1 MEISLQKKRGVQ
13 VAVVAVDPG
22 MIGKRSGLSKDKII
36 DMLARMG
43 APTEEKDGQLVV
55 EVTPNRPDLFSTE
68 GILRTLSCYNGG
80 TAPTY
85 KVKKA
90 NYRMSIGKG
99 VEAIRPFVRCG
110 VVKGLKIDGETIQ
123 NLMQMQEKLHDT
135 VGRRRKKVAIGI
147 HDLKEIKFPLEYVVG
162 TDETFV
168 PLDCDD
174 EMGMDDVLDEHPK
187 GVAYAA
193 LARHGKVVIK
203 DRDGIISF
211 PPIINSERTR
221 VTEKTKDVLLDV
233 TGSSKEAVEGVLNII
248 AASFAD
254 AGGTLYSVEIGGKDY
269 PDMEWK
275 KMKYDEAETN
285 RVLGLELG
293 KKEIKA
299 ALEKMGYGFRDGYV
313 FVPPYRMDIISFI
326 DIIEDVAIG
335 HGYEKFTPELPQL
348 PTIGALADA
357 GEGIHAAMCGMGFLE
372 AKNYVLTNERML
384 EGTKDKGRAR
394 IANSTNEEFGLV
406 RTSLIPGL
414 LSTCQTNKTKGL
426 PQKFYEFGA
435 VWNGREARRLGFV
448 LIGNRANFSVAQ
460 SVLQTLAKELG
471 MKTELKA
478 VPDERFI
485 PGRCY
490 SVSAGG
496 RELGLIGEIAP
507 QVLGKHGLEY
517 PLVACELEL

>member
-1 MEISLQKKRGVQ
+1 M
-13 VAVVAVDPG
+13 AVVAVDPG
-22 MIGKRSGLSKDKII
+22 VMEKKSGLSKDKII
-36 DMLARMG
+36 DTLTRMG
-43 APTEEKDGQLVV
+43 APTEEKEERLAV

-68 GILRTLSCYNGG
+68 GILRALACYNGKK
-80 TAPTY
+80 APEY

-90 NYRMSIGKG
+90 DYRMTVGKG
-99 VEAIRPFVRCG
+99 VESIRPFVRCG
-110 VVKGLKIDGETIQ
+110 VVKGVKIDDETIQ

-135 VGRRRKKVAIGI
+135 AGRRRKKVAIGI
-147 HDLKEIKFPLEYVVG
+147 HDLNGIVFPLEYAVG
-162 TDETFV
+162 EDETFV
-168 PLDCDD
+168 PLDCDE
-174 EMGMDDVLDEHPK
+174 EMSLDDVLDEHPK

-193 LARHGKVVIK
+193 LARHGKVLIK
-203 DRDGIISF
+203 DKNGIVSF

-233 TGSSKEAVEGVLNII
+233 TGTSKEAVEGVLNII

-254 AGGTLYSVEIGGKDY
+254 AGGTLYSVDIDGKEY

-275 KMKYDEAETN
+275 KIKYDEAETN

-293 KKEIKA
+293 KKDVKI
-299 ALEKMGYGFRDGYV
+299 ALEKMGYTFKDGYA

-357 GEGIHAAMCGMGFLE
+357 GEGVHAAMCGMGFLE

-384 EGTKDKGRAR
+384 EGTKDNGRAR
-394 IANSTNEEFGLV
+394 IVNSTSVEFGLV

-414 LSTCQTNKTKGL
+414 LFTCQTNKTKGL
-426 PQKFYEFGA
+426 PQKFYELGG
-435 VWNGREARRLGFV
+435 VWSGREVRRLGFV
-448 LIGNRANFSVAQ
+448 IIGNKVNFSVAQ
-460 SVLQTLAKELG
+460 SVLQALAKELG

-478 VPDERFI
+478 IPDERFI

-496 RELGLIGEIAP
+496 KELGLIGEIAP
-507 QVLGKHGLEY
+507 QVLEKHGLEY